1 MTLRLTE
8 HIAVSAALIALF
20 LSAGA
25 SDGQAQPQGRTYRVG
40 VLVFSTPTADPNVP
54 VFREALRAAGY
65 VEGRNLALEFR
76 YAEGKPERLKLL
88 AEELAQLRPDLIY
101 AIGGD
106 VVPFAQRA
114 TRTIPIV
121 GLMSLDPV
129 RAGIVPNLAHPG
141 GNLTGFTFLL
151 SELAGKRLEFLR
163 EVMPKLSR
171 VAIVWNPDH
180 PDPDF
185 KDTEAAA
192 SRFGI
197 RLLPIEVRKPEELE
211 GALAMVTR
219 DRAEAMIVVS
229 SRLMFLRQTQL
240 LDFAAKGRIPLVTGF
255 GSWVQD
261 GALLSYGPNIDEI
274 VRRSVIHVDKILRG
288 AKAGDIP
295 IEQPTR
301 FELIISMRAAR
312 TLNLTV
318 PQSLLARA
326 DRVLE

>member
-1 MTLRLTE
+1 MTLRLAKR
-8 HIAVSAALIALF
+8 IAVAAALMTLCLPA
-20 LSAGA
+20 APPDA
-25 SDGQAQPQGRTYRVG
+25 PAQLQGRTYRVG
-40 VLVFSTPTADPNVP
+40 VLVFSTPAADPNLP
-54 VFREALRAAGY
+54 AFREALRAAGY
-65 VEGRNLALEFR
+65 IEGRNVALELR
-76 YAEGKPERLKLL
+76 YAEGKPERLKAL
-88 AEELAQLRPDLIY
+88 AEELVQLRPDLIY
-101 AIGGD
+101 ALGGD
-106 VVPFAQRA
+106 VVPFAQSA

-129 RAGIVPNLAHPG
+129 RAGIVPSLAHPG

-163 EVMPKLSR
+163 ELMPKLSR

-185 KDTEAAA
+185 KDTEVAA

-197 RLLPIEVRKPEELE
+197 RLLPIEVRKPEEFD
-211 GALAMVTR
+211 GALAMATR

-229 SRLMFLRQTQL
+229 SRLMTLRQTQL
-240 LDFAAKGRIPLVTGF
+240 LDFAAKGRIPLVTGW
-255 GSWVQD
+255 GAWVQN

-274 VRRSVIHVDKILRG
+274 VRRSVTHVDKILRG
-288 AKAGDIP
+288 AKPGDIP

-301 FELIISMRAAR
+301 FELVVSMKTAR